1 MNKNTTAPETLS
13 MGSRDVLTDY
23 LHQGA
28 CDMLTKAIEAEVQ
41 AYLAQHE
48 HCRDEKGHRL
58 VVREGPFHAQAGTG
72 SSGLDRTAPRKR
84 PHAFSEVGLP
94 NAGGGPLLS

>member
-1 MNKNTTAPETLS
+1 MNKNTTPPETLS
-13 MGSRDVLTDY
+13 MGSRDVLNEF

-58 VVREGPFHAQAGTG
+58 VVRNGTLPGRTIQTPSNLPEALAIAPVLNLAG
-72 SSGLDRTAPRKR
+72 
-84 PHAFSEVGLP
+84 
-94 NAGGGPLLS
+94 LS